1 MGRKAT
7 GSHADSRVAK
17 LSPSIATATR
27 LYYFLPFIASNKE
40 TIIMKLGAKIQEMAV
55 FIEFLAS
62 TGLAIFFHIVLHNP
76 MVAYSIFGIGILLS
90 LATYLLR
97 ENLEKT
103 RHVLV
108 EQYHQA
114 HELTFALA
122 QISDPECQVRA
133 QELLA
138 GNKRTISLLQQG
150 YIPLDESEFYLEAAK
165 SSDMARHHI
174 KAVDPITTGW
184 LSRGA
189 LVNFY
194 QSNLRALDRGVAIT
208 RIFVMNRE
216 ELSDPEIQKVL
227 MTQFGDDIDIRIAF
241 RDELPATT
249 GNLSGR
255 DTNSSYDFAIY
266 DDQLATEVFPQSGTY
281 FGRKTG
287 QPVNVERCQRIYE
300 LIEHSSHAVVIE
312 DEQILLASDALKL
325 AA

>member
-1 MGRKAT
+1 M
-7 GSHADSRVAK
+7 K
-17 LSPSIATATR
+17 LS
-27 LYYFLPFIASNKE
+27 K
-40 TIIMKLGAKIQEMAV
+40 KIQEMAV

-76 MVAYSIFGIGILLS
+76 EVAYSIFGIGILLS

-97 ENLEKT
+97 EDLEKT
-103 RHVLV
+103 RHALMD
-108 EQYHQA
+108 QYHQA

-138 GNKRTISLLQQG
+138 GNKRTITLLQQG
-150 YIPLDESEFYLEAAK
+150 FIPLDETEFYLEGAK
-165 SSDMARHHI
+165 CSDMAQHRI

-189 LVNFY
+189 MVNFY

-216 ELSDPEIQKVL
+216 ELTDPDVQKVL
-227 MTQFGDDIDIRIAF
+227 MAQYGDDIDVRIAL
-241 RDELPATT
+241 RDELPATA

-255 DTNSSYDFAIY
+255 DTNSSYNFAIY
-266 DDQLATEVFPQSGTY
+266 DDQVATEVFPQAGTY

-287 QPVNVERCQRIYE
+287 QTINVERYQRIYE
-300 LIEHSSHAVVIE
+300 LIEHSAHAVVME
-312 DEQILLASDALKL
+312 DEQILLTSDILKM